1 MAQGETKAILK
12 ILAQQQ
18 CPRPLPGEGA
28 PRRAPISRAQWKP
41 GRTQPG
47 RAAVAVAQTGQP
59 ETARLWGAAVHADG
73 ALPAPAPDARA
84 LHAPHGT
91 AHQRSLRGPPSA
103 ATVAAAARTGPGFR
117 SGT

>member
-1 MAQGETKAILK
+1 MFVWECQTLSTRKWVTASPTAPDVQLLLGSKAVTH
-12 ILAQQQ
+12 
-18 CPRPLPGEGA
+18 
-28 PRRAPISRAQWKP
+28 P

-59 ETARLWGAAVHADG
+59 ETAWLWGAAVHADG
-73 ALPAPAPDARA
+73 AFPAPAPDARA